1 MYKLTST
8 AIIIRLSDLACIPQD
23 EGNSDYREYLAW
35 LAEGN
40 VPDPSDP
47 VVAHPLSVSPRQIRQ
62 ALTAAG
68 LRTSVE
74 DAIASADQD
83 TKDWYEFATAF
94 EENHPAVI
102 GLAAVLGITPEQ
114 INALFVLAAS
124 L

>member
-1 MYKLTST
+1 
-8 AIIIRLSDLACIPQD
+8 
-23 EGNSDYREYLAW
+23 
-35 LAEGN
+35 
-40 VPDPSDP
+40 
-47 VVAHPLSVSPRQIRQ
+47 VAHPLSVSPRQIRQ

-94 EENHPAVI
+94 EEDHPAVI